1 MNRPWQQDRDDEL
14 DAPEEY
20 PEPEQEHTYK
30 PDQS

>member
-20 PEPEQEHTYK
+20 PEPENENPYTPNQA
-30 PDQS
+30 